1 MLVYRLVLAEN
12 VPNIID
18 LFLDKLEEEEISEI
32 TGKYFSSFSVKKVKQ
47 LKVMYLPICF
57 YTCLH
62 VHLLSI
68 KCYLGTWI

>member
-18 LFLDKLEEEEISEI
+18 LFSDKLEEISEI
-32 TGKYFSSFSVKKVKQ
+32 TGKYFSSVSIKKVKQ

-68 KCYLGTWI
+68 CYLGT

>member
-18 LFLDKLEEEEISEI
+18 LFSDKLEEKEISEI
-32 TGKYFSSFSVKKVKQ
+32 TGKYFSSISVKKVKQ

-57 YTCLH
+57 LYMFTRALI
-62 VHLLSI
+62 VH
-68 KCYLGTWI
+68 